1 PEMGTHTVT
10 FGREVYIDAED
21 FMEVP
26 AKKFQRMYPGFE
38 VRLKGAYI
46 VKCEGCTKDEDGNIV
61 EVQCTV
67 DFDSASGTPGADR
80 KIKGKVL
87 HWVSAADAVPF
98 EARLYEPLLAD
109 EGEAAEETAEEP
121 VVEEI
126 VDVEEEADAEE
137 DALTR
142 KDYDF
147 LKQLNP
153 NSLTILNGFV
163 EPCVLDSAP
172 GTTYQFLRTGYFC
185 KDPDSTAEKPVFNRT
200 VGLRDTFA
208 KQVKK

>member
-1 PEMGTHTVT
+1 MCI
-10 FGREVYIDAED
+10 RD
-21 FMEVP
+21 
-26 AKKFQRMYPGFE
+26 R
-38 VRLKGAYI
+38 GAYI
-46 VKCEGCTKDEDGNIV
+46 VKCEGCVKDENGNIA
-61 EVQCTV
+61 EVHCTV

-87 HWVSAADAVPF
+87 HWVSAIDAVPF
-98 EARLYEPLLAD
+98 EARLYDPLLAD
-109 EGEAAEETAEEP
+109 NGEEQPAAEEETVEP
-121 VVEEI
+121 V
-126 VDVEEEADAEE
+126 VDVEEAADAEE
-137 DALTR
+137 AEGALTR

-153 NSLTILNGFV
+153 NSLTICNGFV
-163 EPCVLDSAP
+163 EPCVLNAEP

-208 KQVKK
+208 KQVKA

>member
-1 PEMGTHTVT
+1 MHRR
-10 FGREVYIDAED
+10 FR
-21 FMEVP
+21 F
-26 AKKFQRMYPGFE
+26 
-38 VRLKGAYI
+38 RL
-46 VKCEGCTKDEDGNIV
+46 
-61 EVQCTV
+61 
-67 DFDSASGTPGADR
+67 GTPGADR

-87 HWVSAADAVPF
+87 HWVSAIDAVPF

-109 EGEAAEETAEEP
+109 DGEEQPEAAEAEEP
-121 VVEEI
+121 VV
-126 VDVEEEADAEE
+126 DVEEADENAEE

-153 NSLTILNGFV
+153 NSLTICNGFV
-163 EPCVLDSAP
+163 EPCVLESAP

-208 KQVKK
+208 KQVKQG